1 VRGSRI
7 AARRVSLALLALG
20 VSVLSL
26 VAPSRSGSADPACRS
41 DASGGIH
48 DPGRL
53 QLQSACVVLTG
64 TVTAELS
71 GPNDID
77 GDWTFDI
84 TPDSS
89 LQSTYGSR
97 VHVEIVP
104 QDQATVG
111 AAPLGSHVRVVGP
124 WVLDLEN
131 GTQSEIH
138 PAWSVSMCDA
148 RGCHVVGPPH
158 PPGLWMVSSTGGVFG
173 FGSAAP
179 IGGPGLHLN
188 QPIVGVGPTRTGT
201 GYWLV
206 ASDGGIFSY
215 GDARFLGSTG
225 SIRLNQP
232 IVGVGPTRGAGY
244 WLVAS
249 DGGIFSY
256 GDARFLGSTGSI
268 RLNQPIVGMA
278 PTATGAGYWLVA
290 SDGGIF
296 SFGDARFLGS
306 TGSIRLNQ
314 PIVGIAPTAT
324 GAGYWLV
331 ASDGGI
337 FSFGDATFEGSLGSR
352 ASSRVAAMVP
362 NVTGKGY
369 WLVTARGE
377 LFPFGDAVLSGNA
390 ASAAPIVGS
399 ARLP

>member
-188 QPIVGVGPTRTGT
+188 QPIVGVGPTRTG
-201 GYWLV
+201 
-206 ASDGGIFSY
+206 
-215 GDARFLGSTG
+215 
-225 SIRLNQP
+225 
-232 IVGVGPTRGAGY
+232 AGY

-337 FSFGDATFEGSLGSR
+337 FSFGDATFEGSLRSR